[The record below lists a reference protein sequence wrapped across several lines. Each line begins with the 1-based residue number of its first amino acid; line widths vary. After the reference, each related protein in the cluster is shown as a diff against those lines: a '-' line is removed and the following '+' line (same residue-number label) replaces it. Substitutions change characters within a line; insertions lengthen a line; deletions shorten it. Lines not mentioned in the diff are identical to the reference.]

1 MCISL
6 ISIVCGWQFKNCKCK
21 IGTNRQLIFTVVV
34 FSLLQ
39 LVYCLAHFTGDDK
52 VPPYV
57 NRLVN
62 PGIVT
67 EERNDDDQVLSSLYH
82 DYDEEDYLNLLKK
95 DTEALFQ
102 DSTYM
107 KHLRRHANK

>member
-1 MCISL
+1 MGGVQITLMWSPATTCSYISC
-6 ISIVCGWQFKNCKCK
+6 SP
-21 IGTNRQLIFTVVV
+21 
-34 FSLLQ
+34 LQ

-67 EERNDDDQVLSSLYH
+67 EESNDDDQVLSSLYH
-82 DYDEEDYLNLLKK
+82 DYDEEDYINLLKK